1 MKRLIALFLILVMF
15 FLFSACGKDDKHKD
29 NTPVQSGND
38 STITDNS
45 GNMNSDDVT
54 ISIDSVKK
62 AKETDTSLFEYEDV
76 NGGVSITGFNGSNE
90 IVVIPQ
96 SIEGKRVV
104 SIGKNA
110 FVNNSTIRGLKIS
123 DSVHTIG
130 DSAFMNCL
138 ELEVFVSGSGLKKLD
153 SYCFNSCTKLRDVEL
168 NQGLESMI
176 QCFGFADIST
186 IEIPNSVTE
195 MFVPFCVPTADYY
208 ITIIAETGSYVEQY
222 VNENGAEYNLKF
234 QAK

>member
-1 MKRLIALFLILVMF
+1 MKRLIALFLILVMA
-15 FLFSACGKDDKHKD
+15 FSLAACGKDENPKD
-29 NTPVQSGND
+29 NDPVQGGNNSTVTDNTDSGN
-38 STITDNS
+38 
-45 GNMNSDDVT
+45 SDEVT

-62 AKETDTSLFEYEDV
+62 AKETDGSLFEYEDV
-76 NGGVSITGFNGSNE
+76 DGGISIIGFNGSNE

-96 SIEGKRVV
+96 SIDGKTVV
-104 SIGKNA
+104 SIGKDA
-110 FVNNSTIRGLKIS
+110 FVNNSTIRGLRIS

-176 QCFGFADIST
+176 QCFSFADIST
-186 IEIPNSVTE
+186 IEIPSTVTE
-195 MFVPFCVPTADYY
+195 MFVPFSVPTADYY
-208 ITIIAETGSYVEQY
+208 ITIIAETGSYAEQY
-222 VNENGAEYNLKF
+222 VSENGTEYNLKF

>member
-1 MKRLIALFLILVMF
+1 MKRLLALFLSLIMV
-15 FLFSACGKDDKHKD
+15 FSLAACGKDNTSKD
-29 NTPVQSGND
+29 NDPVQSGNN
-38 STITDNS
+38 STTTDNS
-45 GNMNSDDVT
+45 DSGNHDEVT

-62 AKETDTSLFEYEDV
+62 AKETDASLFEYEDV
-76 NGGVSITGFNGSNE
+76 DGGVSITGFNGSDE

-96 SIEGKRVV
+96 SIDGKSVV
-104 SIGKNA
+104 SISKDA

-123 DSVHTIG
+123 DMIHTIG

-138 ELEVFVSGSGLKKLD
+138 ELEVFVSGNSLKKLD

-168 NQGLESMI
+168 NDGLESMI
-176 QCFGFADIST
+176 QCFSFADIST
-186 IEIPNSVTE
+186 IEIPSSVTE
-195 MFVPFCVPTADYY
+195 MFVPFSVPTADYY
-208 ITIIAETGSYVEQY
+208 ITIIAETGSYAEQY